1 MEGPCLKSPHIHAH
15 NIAFCS
21 FSELNFIERYCGR
34 VWYMRENCDNSV
46 KNLWELSDYALGT
59 ENCPIALIRK
69 IARTSWR
76 WIDAYE
82 KGLSGRMAVF
92 AVRKCSEHRGV
103 SDAVKRDLN
112 ERIDRGEGR

>member
-1 MEGPCLKSPHIHAH
+1 
-15 NIAFCS
+15 
-21 FSELNFIERYCGR
+21 
-34 VWYMRENCDNSV
+34 MRENCDYSL

-59 ENCPIALIRK
+59 ENCSIAFIRK

-76 WIDAYE
+76 WMDAYE

-103 SDAVKRDLN
+103 SDAVEREMN
-112 ERIDRGEGR
+112 ERIDRCEGRQPGPLEATAATAAVAEGEVEFEDEGGEDGE